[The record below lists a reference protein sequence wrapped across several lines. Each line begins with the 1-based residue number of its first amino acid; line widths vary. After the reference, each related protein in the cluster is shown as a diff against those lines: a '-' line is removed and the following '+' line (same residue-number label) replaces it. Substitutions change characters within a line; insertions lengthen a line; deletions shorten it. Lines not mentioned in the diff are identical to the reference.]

1 MEAAVTVQ
9 LRSEG
14 ALTRAARAEVMGSHL
29 RWAIYIYIYIYVYVY
44 IYIYMCIYIYI
55 YIYIFLAVAT
65 ACRSSWV
72 RGWNQSHGSSL
83 SRRSDNARSL
93 TC

>member
-29 RWAIYIYIYIYVYVY
+29 RWAICIYI
-44 IYIYMCIYIYI
+44 CIYIYI
-55 YIYIFLAVAT
+55 SSCGHSMQKFLGQGMEPEP
-65 ACRSSWV
+65 R
-72 RGWNQSHGSSL
+72 QQPEPPQ
-83 SRRSDNARSL
+83 
-93 TC
+93 